1 MVRIGEALFLQ
12 SNKPNMTYKTDFNHF
27 NRGMMQNTLNYQ
39 LKLRIENVGRINE
52 SMAKKKVVY
61 EELKREE
68 IRIDKQDE
76 RAEED
81 SSQMQKLLQN
91 NIKDAKSQVKNIEL
105 I

>member
-12 SNKPNMTYKTDFNHF
+12 SNKPNLTYKTTFNVF

-39 LKLRIENVGRINE
+39 LKLRIENIGRIND
-52 SMAKKKVVY
+52 SMAKKKMAY

-68 IRIDKQDE
+68 KKIDQKDE

-81 SSQMQKLLQN
+81 S
-91 NIKDAKSQVKNIEL
+91 I
-105 I
+105 